1 MDCSTCDKPCPD
13 TITICSACEA
23 RLVGWLREVP
33 WLLDE
38 LEVTITRQDRVVEKQ
53 PGKSNEKPMMFND
66 RASTARLSL
75 LAGLGSFARVYGW
88 SGARLADP
96 AGYLLTRMH
105 VIRMSDD
112 AGMVYRDVDAA
123 VRAAKQAIDRP
134 ADKVFAGPCNT
145 EYRGLGGTAICSAD
159 LYAREGKATVRC
171 RECGAEHDVQA
182 RREWML
188 KEVRNY
194 EADAGLMASILTGL
208 GFKIDSSTIRK
219 YGADNLIEVRGKSAT
234 GAAKYNIGQ
243 VLDTFAV
250 KQEGRRRKKVS
261 Q

>member
-38 LEVTITRQDRVVEKQ
+38 LEVTITRQDQVVEKQ
-53 PGKSNEKPMMFND
+53 PGKSNEKPMMFNE
-66 RASTARLSL
+66 RASKAKDTLINALRFQAS
-75 LAGLGSFARVYGW
+75 VHGW
-88 SGARLADP
+88 CPGTDP
-96 AGYLLTRMH
+96 ATYLLGCMH
-105 VIRMSDD
+105 
-112 AGMVYRDVDAA
+112 A
-123 VRAAKQAIDRP
+123 VRLTEHTGNLYRAVQSTTRDALKAIDRP

>member
-66 RASTARLSL
+66 RASDARDEL
-75 LAGLGSFARVYGW
+75 LRTLRFYANAHGW
-88 SGARLADP
+88 QGTRNPDV
-96 AGYLLTRMH
+96 YLLGQMH
-105 VIRMSDD
+105 AIRICDPKRSRILYHDINE
-112 AGMVYRDVDAA
+112 DVH
-123 VRAAKQAIDRP
+123 AAKQAIDRP